1 MPKMKQRQQSSHGF
15 TLIEL
20 LVVIAIIA
28 TLIALLLPAVQ
39 SAREAAR
46 RSTCKN
52 NLKQMGIAMH
62 AYHEVKKMFPYACLA
77 EGDNQSGYGWAT
89 FLLPYLDQ
97 TPLFEKLDFNKQLP
111 VDLSNAQVAAAIG
124 TPLEVYICPTAPL
137 DPRLNGG
144 NRGRNDYMGNNG
156 TREDGLFLRISDGDN
171 HKGIG
176 AVSIS
181 NIGDGA
187 SNTFAIGESAFGS
200 LRSLDNYAAAT
211 DGSNANAGTDP
222 GVWAGNIQDV
232 PDAFDFLD
240 GDDAPDELVVKK
252 TNTLLGIG
260 GDDDAFG
267 SYHQGGAHFL
277 LGDGSVR
284 FISENIQAVP
294 DPGLNYNIYGTYNK
308 LGSRDD
314 GQAIG
319 EF

>member
-1 MPKMKQRQQSSHGF
+1 MSKLKPNHRSSHGF

-28 TLIALLLPAVQ
+28 VLIALLLPAVQ
-39 SAREAAR
+39 QAREAAR

-62 AYHEVKKMFPYACLA
+62 SYHEVKKMFPYGCLS
-77 EGDNQSGYGWAT
+77 EGVDLSGYGWAT

-97 TPLFEKLDFNKQLP
+97 APLYDQLDFNEQLP
-111 VDLSNAQVAAAIG
+111 VDLTNAQVVAAIG

-137 DPRLNGG
+137 DPRYNGG

-156 TREDGLFLRISDGDN
+156 NREDGLFLRVSDTN

-176 AVSIS
+176 AVNIS
-181 NIGDGA
+181 NIIDGS
-187 SNTFAIGESAFGS
+187 SNTFAIGESAFGALKS
-200 LRSLDNYAAAT
+200 IDNYLAAT
-211 DGSNANAGTDP
+211 DESNSTSGTDP
-222 GVWAGNIQDV
+222 GVWAGNIQDD
-232 PDAFDFLD
+232 PDAFDFL
-240 GDDAPDELVVKK
+240 GATDAPDEMVLKK
-252 TNTLLGIG
+252 TSALFGIG

-284 FISENIQAVP
+284 FISENIQAVA
-294 DPGLNYNIYGTYNK
+294 DPGSNYKIYGTYNK
-308 LGSRDD
+308 LGSRED
-314 GQAIG
+314 GQALG